1 MAFLAPHFDPDVFVS
16 YSHGDPRGLGASPLK
31 EWTHKLVARLEAQID
46 SLEDEFDGLKIWF
59 DRELDPTAH
68 LTEALKTK
76 VGGSGVLIIVMSK
89 RYLGSAWCRDESEWF
104 RKQFQDHAGRVF
116 VLRAQ
121 DTDAALW
128 PDFLRDERGHA
139 MTGFTFYDP
148 ATGYPLGWTDGA
160 EPGREFVRELCRLQ
174 TALTRRLRELRARA
188 DARAKA
194 EAIPA
199 VAVAGAPRRVYLH
212 ASPDSETLRA
222 DVYRALSGEGILPL
236 TAHASAAGSLSDWQR
251 EAGARI
257 ETAKRC
263 EALALLRAD
272 DGERFIGDLLDIG
285 VDERERIAAARGA
298 SLPCA
303 VLDNTGE
310 DLPVDVSPYGIARF
324 DVHHESWRADFR
336 AWLDSARR
344 AAP

>member
-16 YSHGDPRGLGASPLK
+16 YSHGDPRGVGVSPLK
-31 EWTHKLVARLEAQID
+31 AWTHKLIARLKAQIE
-46 SLEDEFDGLKIWF
+46 SLEDEFDGLDVF
-59 DRELDPTAH
+59 YDGELDPTAR
-68 LTEALKTK
+68 LTEAIKAK
-76 VGGSGVLIIVMSK
+76 VDGSGVLIIVMSK

-104 RKQFQDHAGRVF
+104 AKQYHDHARRVF

-121 DTDAALW
+121 ETDAAQW
-128 PDFLRDERGHA
+128 PDFLRDERGAA
-139 MTGFTFYDP
+139 MTGFKFYDP
-148 ATGYPLGWTDGA
+148 ATGFPLGWTDGA
-160 EPGREFVRELCRLQ
+160 EPGGEFLQAVSGLQ

-188 DARAKA
+188 NARAKA
-194 EAIPA
+194 EPPTPA
-199 VAVAGAPRRVYLH
+199 APAGSPRRVYLH
-212 ASPDSETLRA
+212 ASPESETLRA
-222 DVYRALSGEGILPL
+222 DIQRALSGEGILPL
-236 TAHASAAGSLSDWQR
+236 TAHPTGAGSLSDWQR

-272 DGERFIGDLLDIG
+272 ESERFIGDLLDIG

-310 DLPVDVSPYGIARF
+310 ALPVDVSPYGIARF